1 MTRLALR
8 SRRVVTPA
16 GTRAATLY
24 VEDGVVTAI
33 LGYDEAPARAS
44 HPLVDCGEAA
54 ILPGIV
60 DTHVH
65 VNDPGRAE
73 WEGFPTATRAA
84 AAGGVTTLV
93 DMPLNSIPATT
104 TVAALRQKRAAAA
117 GHSFVDVAFWG
128 GVVPGNAADLPGLA
142 GLAEAGV
149 RGFKAFLV
157 PSGVDEFPAVGEP
170 ELRTAMPI
178 LAGLGLP
185 LLVHAELPERLRASV
200 EGSEPASYGAYLA
213 SRPEAAEVEAIRLLL
228 RLAEESG
235 CRVHVV
241 HLSAAAALPLLAA
254 ARARGLPV
262 TVETCPHYLTFAAEE
277 IADGATEWKC
287 APPIRG
293 RENRE
298 RLWAAL
304 ARGEIDLVASDHSPS
319 PPALKHRESGDFSR
333 AWGGIAS
340 LQLTLSATW
349 TEARKRGFTLDDL
362 ARLMSR
368 APARLAGLG
377 ALKGA
382 IAPGYDADLVVFEP
396 EASFEVQPER
406 LEHRHKL
413 TPYAGRVLEGVVRT
427 TYLRGE
433 PVYDRGRFSDP
444 PRGRVL

>member
-1 MTRLALR
+1 MPPFALR

-16 GTRAATLY
+16 GTRAATLSIA
-24 VEDGVVTAI
+24 DGVVTAV
-33 LGYDEAPARAS
+33 LAYGETPAGL
-44 HPLVDCGEAA
+44 PLIDCGEAA
-54 ILPGIV
+54 VLPGVV
-60 DTHVH
+60 DSHVH

-104 TVAALRQKRAAAA
+104 TVEALGQKRAAAE
-117 GHSFVDVAFWG
+117 GRSYVDVAFWG
-128 GVVPGNAADLPGLA
+128 GVVPANAADLPVLTGLA
-142 GLAEAGV
+142 AAGV

-170 ELRTAMPI
+170 ELRTALPI

-185 LLVHAELPERLRASV
+185 LLVHAELPGPITAASRNWT
-200 EGSEPASYGAYLA
+200 ELESYRAYLA
-213 SRPEAAEVEAIRLLL
+213 SRPEGAEVAAIRLLL
-228 RLAEESG
+228 DLAAATG
-235 CRVHVV
+235 ARIHVV
-241 HLSAAAALPLLAA
+241 HLSAAAALPFLAA
-254 ARARGLPV
+254 ARLRGLPV

-304 ARGEIDLVASDHSPS
+304 AAREIDLVASDHSPS

-340 LQLTLSATW
+340 LQLTLSAFW

-368 APARLAGLG
+368 APAELAGFG
-377 ALKGA
+377 DRKGA
-382 IAPGYDADLVVFEP
+382 IAPGYDADLVVFDS
-396 EASFEVQPER
+396 EASFRVEPER

-413 TPYAGRVLEGVVRT
+413 TPYAGRVLDGVVLT